1 MNKII
6 KNKEDAPSS
15 FYQRFRAFV
24 RNILFIKP
32 KNIED
37 VTEVLESSLS
47 SDIIDEVAFSI
58 AENAI
63 KLRATSVK
71 EIMIPKVEMVT
82 VDVNESQD
90 VFINRIIESGH
101 SRYPVMGENKNEV
114 KGLLLAKDILPAL
127 HSKTPISLEKVTRN
141 VKVVPENKKADT
153 MLEEFKN
160 DRSHMAVVIDEY
172 GSVSG
177 LITIEDV
184 LEELVGEIEDEHDTG
199 DVDELIQV
207 SPTEYIADAR
217 LDINVFEK
225 KFDLKFDDL
234 DAETVGGLFI
244 HKLGLLPK
252 VGDRIEVNNMT
263 LAVTAADKRKVKKI
277 GITINKPASD

>member
-1 MNKII
+1 MKSEEEKPPSTAFKKL
-6 KNKEDAPSS
+6 KNLIS
-15 FYQRFRAFV
+15 F
-24 RNILFIKP
+24 KP
-32 KNIED
+32 KSLNE
-37 VTEVLESSLS
+37 VSEVLQHALNTN
-47 SDIIDEVAFSI
+47 IIDKEAQLI
-58 AENAI
+58 AEKAI
-63 KLRATSVK
+63 RLGDTTLK

-141 VKVVPENKKADT
+141 IKVVPENKKADT

-225 KFDLKFDDL
+225 KFDLKFDEL

>member
-1 MNKII
+1 MKSEEENPPSTAFKKL
-6 KNKEDAPSS
+6 KNLIS
-15 FYQRFRAFV
+15 F
-24 RNILFIKP
+24 KP
-32 KNIED
+32 KSLNE
-37 VTEVLESSLS
+37 VSEVLQHALNTN
-47 SDIIDEVAFSI
+47 IIDKEAQLI
-58 AENAI
+58 AEKAI
-63 KLRATSVK
+63 RLGDTTLK

-127 HSKTPISLEKVTRN
+127 HSKTPISLEKLTRN
-141 VKVVPENKKADT
+141 IKVVPENKKADT

-207 SPTEYIADAR
+207 SDTEYIADAR

-277 GITINKPASD
+277 GITINKPTSD

>member
-1 MNKII
+1 MKSEEEKPPSTAFKKL
-6 KNKEDAPSS
+6 KNLIS
-15 FYQRFRAFV
+15 F
-24 RNILFIKP
+24 KP
-32 KNIED
+32 KSLNE
-37 VTEVLESSLS
+37 VSEVLQHALNTN
-47 SDIIDEVAFSI
+47 IIDKEAQLI
-58 AENAI
+58 AEKAI
-63 KLRATSVK
+63 RLGDTTLK

-90 VFINRIIESGH
+90 IFINRIIESGH
-101 SRYPVMGENKNEV
+101 SRYPVMGENKTEV

-127 HSKTPISLEKVTRN
+127 HSKTPISLEKLTRN
-141 VKVVPENKKADT
+141 IKVVPENKKADT

-277 GITINKPASD
+277 GITINKPKSE

>member
-1 MNKII
+1 MKSEEEKPPSTAFKKL
-6 KNKEDAPSS
+6 KNLIS
-15 FYQRFRAFV
+15 F
-24 RNILFIKP
+24 KP
-32 KNIED
+32 KSLNE
-37 VTEVLESSLS
+37 VSEVLQHALNTN
-47 SDIIDEVAFSI
+47 IIDKEAQLI
-58 AENAI
+58 AEKAI
-63 KLRATSVK
+63 RLGDTTLK
-71 EIMIPKVEMVT
+71 EIMIPNVEMVT

-141 VKVVPENKKADT
+141 IKVVPENKNADT

-277 GITINKPASD
+277 GITINKPTSD

>member
-1 MNKII
+1 MKSEEEKPPSTAFKKL
-6 KNKEDAPSS
+6 KNLIS
-15 FYQRFRAFV
+15 F
-24 RNILFIKP
+24 KP
-32 KNIED
+32 KSLNE
-37 VTEVLESSLS
+37 VSEVLQHALNTN
-47 SDIIDEVAFSI
+47 IIDKEAQLI
-58 AENAI
+58 AEKAI
-63 KLRATSVK
+63 RLGDTTLK

-82 VDVNESQD
+82 VDINENQD

-127 HSKTPISLEKVTRN
+127 HSKTPISLEKLTRN
-141 VKVVPENKKADT
+141 IKVVPENKKADT

-277 GITINKPASD
+277 GITINKPTSD

>member
-71 EIMIPKVEMVT
+71 EIMIPKVEMVNIYIDDSSEKLLET
-82 VDVNESQD
+82 V
-90 VFINRIIESGH
+90 IESGH
-101 SRYPVMGENKNEV
+101 SRYPVINEKKKKV
-114 KGLLLAKDILPAL
+114 EGILLAKDLLPLLSINEEVNLDSIMRDA
-127 HSKTPISLEKVTRN
+127 
-141 VKVVPENKKADT
+141 KVVPETKRADSL
-153 MLEEFKN
+153 LEEFKK
-160 DRSHMAVVIDEY
+160 DKSHLAVVIDEY
-172 GSVSG
+172 GEICG
-177 LITIEDV
+177 LVTIEDI
-184 LEELVGEIEDEHDTG
+184 LEELVGEIEDEHDI
-199 DVDELIQV
+199 DDLDLIQV
-207 SPTEYIADAR
+207 SEKEFIADAKIEIDEFEEKFEIN
-217 LDINVFEK
+217 LDESSV
-225 KFDLKFDDL
+225 
-234 DAETVGGLFI
+234 ETLGGYMTK
-244 HKLGLLPK
+244 KLGILPK
-252 VGDRIEVNNMT
+252 VGDKIIVESIELV
-263 LAVTAADKRKVKKI
+263 VTAADKRRIKKI
-277 GITINKPASD
+277 GISIIT

>member
-1 MNKII
+1 MKSEEEKPPSTAFKKL
-6 KNKEDAPSS
+6 KNLRS
-15 FYQRFRAFV
+15 F
-24 RNILFIKP
+24 KP
-32 KNIED
+32 KSLNE
-37 VTEVLESSLS
+37 VSEVLQHALNTN
-47 SDIIDEVAFSI
+47 IIDKEAQLI
-58 AENAI
+58 AEKAI
-63 KLRATSVK
+63 RLGDTTLK

-141 VKVVPENKKADT
+141 IKVVPENKKADT

>member
-1 MNKII
+1 MKSEEEKPPSTAFKKL
-6 KNKEDAPSS
+6 KNLIS
-15 FYQRFRAFV
+15 F
-24 RNILFIKP
+24 KP
-32 KNIED
+32 KSLNE
-37 VTEVLESSLS
+37 VSEVLQHALNTN
-47 SDIIDEVAFSI
+47 IIDKEAQLI
-58 AENAI
+58 AEKAI
-63 KLRATSVK
+63 RLGDTTLK

-141 VKVVPENKKADT
+141 IKVVPENKKADT

-207 SPTEYIADAR
+207 SDTEYIADAR

>member
-1 MNKII
+1 MKSEEEKPPSTAFKKL
-6 KNKEDAPSS
+6 KNLIS
-15 FYQRFRAFV
+15 F
-24 RNILFIKP
+24 KP
-32 KNIED
+32 KSLNE
-37 VTEVLESSLS
+37 VSEVLQHALNTN
-47 SDIIDEVAFSI
+47 IIDKEAQLI
-58 AENAI
+58 AEKAI
-63 KLRATSVK
+63 RLGDSTLK

-82 VDVNESQD
+82 VEVNESQD

-141 VKVVPENKKADT
+141 IKVVPENKKADT

>member
-1 MNKII
+1 MKSEEEKPPSTAFKKL
-6 KNKEDAPSS
+6 KNLIS
-15 FYQRFRAFV
+15 F
-24 RNILFIKP
+24 KP
-32 KNIED
+32 NSLNE
-37 VTEVLESSLS
+37 VSEVLQHALNTN
-47 SDIIDEVAFSI
+47 IIDKEAQLI
-58 AENAI
+58 AEKAI
-63 KLRATSVK
+63 RLGDTTLK

-141 VKVVPENKKADT
+141 IKVVPENKKADT
-153 MLEEFKN
+153 MLEEFKK

>member
-1 MNKII
+1 MKSEEEKPPSTAFKKL
-6 KNKEDAPSS
+6 KNLIS
-15 FYQRFRAFV
+15 F
-24 RNILFIKP
+24 KP
-32 KNIED
+32 KSLNE
-37 VTEVLESSLS
+37 VSEVLQHALNTN
-47 SDIIDEVAFSI
+47 IIDKEAQLI
-58 AENAI
+58 AEKAI
-63 KLRATSVK
+63 RLGDTTLK

-82 VDVNESQD
+82 VDVNESKD

-141 VKVVPENKKADT
+141 IKVVPENKKADT

>member
-1 MNKII
+1 MKSEEEKPPSTAFKKL
-6 KNKEDAPSS
+6 KNLIS
-15 FYQRFRAFV
+15 F
-24 RNILFIKP
+24 KP
-32 KNIED
+32 KSLNE
-37 VTEVLESSLS
+37 VSEVLQHALNTN
-47 SDIIDEVAFSI
+47 IIDKEAQLI
-58 AENAI
+58 AEKAI
-63 KLRATSVK
+63 RLGDTTLK

-127 HSKTPISLEKVTRN
+127 HSKTPISIEKVTRN
-141 VKVVPENKKADT
+141 IKVVPENKKADT

-277 GITINKPASD
+277 GITINKPTSD

>member
-1 MNKII
+1 MKSEEEKPPSTAFKKL
-6 KNKEDAPSS
+6 KNLIS
-15 FYQRFRAFV
+15 
-24 RNILFIKP
+24 IKP
-32 KNIED
+32 KSLNE
-37 VTEVLESSLS
+37 VSEVLQHALNTN
-47 SDIIDEVAFSI
+47 IIDKEAQLI
-58 AENAI
+58 AEKAI
-63 KLRATSVK
+63 RLGDTTLK

-141 VKVVPENKKADT
+141 IKVVPENKKADT

>member
-1 MNKII
+1 MKSEEE
-6 KNKEDAPSS
+6 KPPSTAFKKLKSLIS
-15 FYQRFRAFV
+15 F
-24 RNILFIKP
+24 KP
-32 KNIED
+32 KSLNE
-37 VTEVLESSLS
+37 VSEVLQHALNTN
-47 SDIIDEVAFSI
+47 IIDKEAQLI
-58 AENAI
+58 AEKAI
-63 KLRATSVK
+63 RLGDTTLK

-141 VKVVPENKKADT
+141 IKVVPENKKADT

-277 GITINKPASD
+277 GITINKPTSD

>member
-1 MNKII
+1 MKSEEEKPPSTAFKKL
-6 KNKEDAPSS
+6 KNLIS
-15 FYQRFRAFV
+15 F
-24 RNILFIKP
+24 KP
-32 KNIED
+32 KSLNE
-37 VTEVLESSLS
+37 VSEVLQHALNTN
-47 SDIIDEVAFSI
+47 IIDKEAQLI
-58 AENAI
+58 AEKAI
-63 KLRATSVK
+63 RLGDTTLK

-141 VKVVPENKKADT
+141 IKVVPENKKADT

-207 SPTEYIADAR
+207 SPSEYIADAR
-217 LDINVFEK
+217 LDINVFETQ
-225 KFDLKFDDL
+225 FDLKFDDL

-277 GITINKPASD
+277 GITINKPSSD

>member
-1 MNKII
+1 MKSEEEKPPSTAFKKL
-6 KNKEDAPSS
+6 KNLIS
-15 FYQRFRAFV
+15 
-24 RNILFIKP
+24 IKP
-32 KNIED
+32 KSLNE
-37 VTEVLESSLS
+37 VSEVLQHALNTN
-47 SDIIDEVAFSI
+47 IIDKEAQLI
-58 AENAI
+58 AEKAI
-63 KLRATSVK
+63 RLGDTTLK

-141 VKVVPENKKADT
+141 IKVVPENKKADT

-277 GITINKPASD
+277 GITINKPTSD

>member
-1 MNKII
+1 MKSEEEKPPSTAFKKL
-6 KNKEDAPSS
+6 KNLIS
-15 FYQRFRAFV
+15 F
-24 RNILFIKP
+24 KP
-32 KNIED
+32 KSLNE
-37 VTEVLESSLS
+37 VSEVLQHALNTN
-47 SDIIDEVAFSI
+47 IIDKEAQLI
-58 AENAI
+58 AEKAI
-63 KLRATSVK
+63 RLGDTTLK

-127 HSKTPISLEKVTRN
+127 HSKTPISLEKLTRN
-141 VKVVPENKKADT
+141 IKVVPENKKADT

-252 VGDRIEVNNMT
+252 VGDRIEVNDMT

>member
-1 MNKII
+1 MKSEEEKPPSTAFKKL
-6 KNKEDAPSS
+6 KNLIS
-15 FYQRFRAFV
+15 F
-24 RNILFIKP
+24 KP
-32 KNIED
+32 NSLNE
-37 VTEVLESSLS
+37 VSEVLQHALNTN
-47 SDIIDEVAFSI
+47 IIDKEAQLI
-58 AENAI
+58 AEKAI
-63 KLRATSVK
+63 RLGDTTLK

-90 VFINRIIESGH
+90 IFINRIIESGH

-127 HSKTPISLEKVTRN
+127 HSKTPISLEKLTRN
-141 VKVVPENKKADT
+141 IKVVPENKKADT

-234 DAETVGGLFI
+234 DAETIGGLFI

-277 GITINKPASD
+277 GITINKPTSD

>member
-1 MNKII
+1 MKSEEEKPPSTAFKKL
-6 KNKEDAPSS
+6 KNLIS
-15 FYQRFRAFV
+15 F
-24 RNILFIKP
+24 KP
-32 KNIED
+32 KSLNE
-37 VTEVLESSLS
+37 VSEVLQHALNTN
-47 SDIIDEVAFSI
+47 IIDKEAQLI
-58 AENAI
+58 AEKAI
-63 KLRATSVK
+63 RLGDTTLK

-127 HSKTPISLEKVTRN
+127 HSKTLISLEKVTRN
-141 VKVVPENKKADT
+141 IKVVPENKKADT

-177 LITIEDV
+177 LITIDYV
-184 LEELVGEIEDEHDTG
+184 LEELVGEIEDEHETG

-207 SPTEYIADAR
+207 SPTEYIVDAR

-277 GITINKPASD
+277 GITINKPTSD

>member
-1 MNKII
+1 MKSEEEKPPSTAFKKL
-6 KNKEDAPSS
+6 KNLIS
-15 FYQRFRAFV
+15 F
-24 RNILFIKP
+24 KP
-32 KNIED
+32 KSLNE
-37 VTEVLESSLS
+37 VSEVLQHALNTN
-47 SDIIDEVAFSI
+47 IIDKEAQLI
-58 AENAI
+58 AEKAI
-63 KLRATSVK
+63 RLGDTTLK

-90 VFINRIIESGH
+90 IFINRIIESGH

-127 HSKTPISLEKVTRN
+127 HSKAPISLEKLTRN
-141 VKVVPENKKADT
+141 IKVVPENKKADT

-277 GITINKPASD
+277 GITINKPTSD

>member
-1 MNKII
+1 MKSEEE
-6 KNKEDAPSS
+6 KPPSS
-15 FYQRFRAFV
+15 AFKKLK
-24 RNILFIKP
+24 NLISFKP
-32 KNIED
+32 KSLNE
-37 VTEVLESSLS
+37 VSEVLQHALNTN
-47 SDIIDEVAFSI
+47 IIDKEAQLI
-58 AENAI
+58 AEKAI
-63 KLRATSVK
+63 RLGDTTLK

-141 VKVVPENKKADT
+141 IKVVPENKKADT

-277 GITINKPASD
+277 GITINKSTSD

>member
-1 MNKII
+1 MKSEEEKPPSTAFKKL
-6 KNKEDAPSS
+6 KNLIS
-15 FYQRFRAFV
+15 F
-24 RNILFIKP
+24 KP
-32 KNIED
+32 KSLNE
-37 VTEVLESSLS
+37 VSEVLQHALNTN
-47 SDIIDEVAFSI
+47 IIDKEAQLI
-58 AENAI
+58 AEKAI
-63 KLRATSVK
+63 RLGDTTLK

-90 VFINRIIESGH
+90 VFMNRIIESGH

-127 HSKTPISLEKVTRN
+127 HSKTPISLEKLTRN
-141 VKVVPENKKADT
+141 IKVVPENKKADT

-277 GITINKPASD
+277 GITINKPTSD

>member
-1 MNKII
+1 MKSEEE
-6 KNKEDAPSS
+6 KPPSTAFKKLKSLIS
-15 FYQRFRAFV
+15 F
-24 RNILFIKP
+24 KP
-32 KNIED
+32 KSLNE
-37 VTEVLESSLS
+37 VSEVLQHALNTN
-47 SDIIDEVAFSI
+47 IIDKEAQLI
-58 AENAI
+58 AEKAI
-63 KLRATSVK
+63 RLGDTTLK

-127 HSKTPISLEKVTRN
+127 HSKAPISLEKLTRN
-141 VKVVPENKKADT
+141 IKVVPENKKADT

>member
-1 MNKII
+1 MKSEEEKPPSIAFKKL
-6 KNKEDAPSS
+6 KNLIS
-15 FYQRFRAFV
+15 F
-24 RNILFIKP
+24 KP
-32 KNIED
+32 KSLNE
-37 VTEVLESSLS
+37 VSEVLQHALNTN
-47 SDIIDEVAFSI
+47 IIDKEAQLI
-58 AENAI
+58 AEKAI
-63 KLRATSVK
+63 RLGDTTLK

-141 VKVVPENKKADT
+141 IKVVPENKKADT

>member
-1 MNKII
+1 MKSEEEKPPSTAFKKL
-6 KNKEDAPSS
+6 KNLIS
-15 FYQRFRAFV
+15 F
-24 RNILFIKP
+24 KP
-32 KNIED
+32 KSLNE
-37 VTEVLESSLS
+37 VSEVLQHALNTN
-47 SDIIDEVAFSI
+47 IIDKEAQLI
-58 AENAI
+58 AEKAI
-63 KLRATSVK
+63 RLGDTTLK

-127 HSKTPISLEKVTRN
+127 HSKMPISLEKVTRN
-141 VKVVPENKKADT
+141 IKVVPENKKADT

-277 GITINKPASD
+277 GITINKPSSD

>member
-1 MNKII
+1 MKSEEEKPPSTAFKKL
-6 KNKEDAPSS
+6 KNLIS
-15 FYQRFRAFV
+15 F
-24 RNILFIKP
+24 KP
-32 KNIED
+32 NSLNE
-37 VTEVLESSLS
+37 VSEVLQHALNTN
-47 SDIIDEVAFSI
+47 IIDKEAQLI
-58 AENAI
+58 AEKAI
-63 KLRATSVK
+63 RLGDTTLK

-141 VKVVPENKKADT
+141 IKVVPENKKADT

-207 SPTEYIADAR
+207 SPTEYIADAK

-277 GITINKPASD
+277 GITINKPTSD

>member
-1 MNKII
+1 MKSEEEKPPSTAFKKIKKIISI
-6 KNKEDAPSS
+6 KNKSLNEFS
-15 FYQRFRAFV
+15 
-24 RNILFIKP
+24 
-32 KNIED
+32 
-37 VTEVLESSLS
+37 EVLQHALNTN
-47 SDIIDEVAFSI
+47 IIDKEAQLI
-58 AENAI
+58 AEKAI
-63 KLRATSVK
+63 RLGDTTLK

-141 VKVVPENKKADT
+141 IKVVPENKKADT

>member
-1 MNKII
+1 MKSEEEKPPSTVFKKL
-6 KNKEDAPSS
+6 KNLIS
-15 FYQRFRAFV
+15 F
-24 RNILFIKP
+24 KP
-32 KNIED
+32 KSLNE
-37 VTEVLESSLS
+37 VSEVLQHALNTN
-47 SDIIDEVAFSI
+47 IIDKEAQLI
-58 AENAI
+58 AEKAI
-63 KLRATSVK
+63 RLGDTTLK

-90 VFINRIIESGH
+90 IFINRIIESGH

-127 HSKTPISLEKVTRN
+127 HSKTPISLEKLTRN
-141 VKVVPENKKADT
+141 IKVVPENKKADT

-277 GITINKPASD
+277 GITINKPTSD

>member
-1 MNKII
+1 MKSEEEKPPSTAFKKL
-6 KNKEDAPSS
+6 KNLIS
-15 FYQRFRAFV
+15 F
-24 RNILFIKP
+24 KP
-32 KNIED
+32 KSLNE
-37 VTEVLESSLS
+37 VSEVLQHALNTN
-47 SDIIDEVAFSI
+47 IIDKEAQLI
-58 AENAI
+58 AEKAI
-63 KLRATSVK
+63 RLGDTTLK

-127 HSKTPISLEKVTRN
+127 HSKTPISLEKLTRN
-141 VKVVPENKKADT
+141 IKVVPENKKADT

-160 DRSHMAVVIDEY
+160 DRSHMAVVIAEY

-277 GITINKPASD
+277 GITINKPTSD

>member
-1 MNKII
+1 MKSEEEKPPSTAFKKL
-6 KNKEDAPSS
+6 KNLVS
-15 FYQRFRAFV
+15 F
-24 RNILFIKP
+24 KP
-32 KNIED
+32 KSLNE
-37 VTEVLESSLS
+37 VSEVLQHALNTN
-47 SDIIDEVAFSI
+47 IIDKEAQLI
-58 AENAI
+58 AEKAI
-63 KLRATSVK
+63 RLGDTTLK

-90 VFINRIIESGH
+90 IFINRIIESGH

-141 VKVVPENKKADT
+141 IKVVPENKKADT

>member
-1 MNKII
+1 MKSEEEKPPSTAFKKL
-6 KNKEDAPSS
+6 KNLIS
-15 FYQRFRAFV
+15 F
-24 RNILFIKP
+24 KP
-32 KNIED
+32 KSLNE
-37 VTEVLESSLS
+37 VSEVLQHALNTN
-47 SDIIDEVAFSI
+47 IIDKEAQLI
-58 AENAI
+58 AEKAI
-63 KLRATSVK
+63 RLGDTTLK

-141 VKVVPENKKADT
+141 IKVVPENKKADT

-277 GITINKPASD
+277 GITINKQTSD

>member
-1 MNKII
+1 MKSEEEKPPSTAFKKL
-6 KNKEDAPSS
+6 KNLIS
-15 FYQRFRAFV
+15 FKPKSLNEVSDVLQHALK
-24 RNILFIKP
+24 RNI
-32 KNIED
+32 
-37 VTEVLESSLS
+37 
-47 SDIIDEVAFSI
+47 IDKEAQLI
-58 AENAI
+58 AEKAI
-63 KLRATSVK
+63 RLGDTTLK

-141 VKVVPENKKADT
+141 IKVVPENKKADT

-277 GITINKPASD
+277 GITINKPTSD

>member
-1 MNKII
+1 MKSEEEKPPSTAFKKL
-6 KNKEDAPSS
+6 KNLIS
-15 FYQRFRAFV
+15 F
-24 RNILFIKP
+24 KP
-32 KNIED
+32 KSLNE
-37 VTEVLESSLS
+37 VSEVLQHALNTN
-47 SDIIDEVAFSI
+47 IIDKEAQLI
-58 AENAI
+58 AEKAI
-63 KLRATSVK
+63 RLGDTTLK

-90 VFINRIIESGH
+90 IFINRIIESGH

-127 HSKTPISLEKVTRN
+127 HSKTPISLEKITRN
-141 VKVVPENKKADT
+141 IKIVPENKKADT

-277 GITINKPASD
+277 GITINKPTSD

>member
-1 MNKII
+1 MKSEEEKPPSTAFKKL
-6 KNKEDAPSS
+6 KNLIS
-15 FYQRFRAFV
+15 F
-24 RNILFIKP
+24 KP
-32 KNIED
+32 KSLNE
-37 VTEVLESSLS
+37 VSEVLQHALNTS
-47 SDIIDEVAFSI
+47 IIDKEAQLI
-58 AENAI
+58 AEKAI
-63 KLRATSVK
+63 RLGDTTLK

-82 VDVNESQD
+82 VDVNESLD

-127 HSKTPISLEKVTRN
+127 HSKTPISLEKLTRN
-141 VKVVPENKKADT
+141 IKVVPENKKADT

>member
-1 MNKII
+1 MKSEEEKPPSTAFKKL
-6 KNKEDAPSS
+6 KNLIS
-15 FYQRFRAFV
+15 F
-24 RNILFIKP
+24 KP
-32 KNIED
+32 KSLNE
-37 VTEVLESSLS
+37 VSEVLQHALNTN
-47 SDIIDEVAFSI
+47 IIDKEAQLI
-58 AENAI
+58 AEKAI
-63 KLRATSVK
+63 RLGDTTLK

-101 SRYPVMGENKNEV
+101 SRYPVMGKNKNEV

-127 HSKTPISLEKVTRN
+127 HSKTPISLEKLTRN
-141 VKVVPENKKADT
+141 IKVVPENKKADT

-277 GITINKPASD
+277 GITINKPTSD

>member
-1 MNKII
+1 MKSEEEKPPSTAFKKL
-6 KNKEDAPSS
+6 KNLIS
-15 FYQRFRAFV
+15 F
-24 RNILFIKP
+24 KP
-32 KNIED
+32 KSLNE
-37 VTEVLESSLS
+37 VSEVLQHALNTN
-47 SDIIDEVAFSI
+47 IIDKEAQLI
-58 AENAI
+58 AEKAI
-63 KLRATSVK
+63 RLGDTTLK

-127 HSKTPISLEKVTRN
+127 HSKTPIFLEKVTRN
-141 VKVVPENKKADT
+141 IKVVPENKKADT

-277 GITINKPASD
+277 GITINKPTSD

>member
-1 MNKII
+1 MKSEEE
-6 KNKEDAPSS
+6 KPPSS
-15 FYQRFRAFV
+15 AFKKLK
-24 RNILFIKP
+24 NLISFKP
-32 KNIED
+32 KSLNE
-37 VTEVLESSLS
+37 VSEVLQHALNTN
-47 SDIIDEVAFSI
+47 IIDKEAQLI
-58 AENAI
+58 AEKAI
-63 KLRATSVK
+63 RLGDTTLK

-82 VDVNESQD
+82 VNVNESQD
-90 VFINRIIESGH
+90 VFMNRIIESGH

-127 HSKTPISLEKVTRN
+127 HSKTSISLEKVTRN
-141 VKVVPENKKADT
+141 IKVVPENKKADT

-252 VGDRIEVNNMT
+252 VGDRIEVNNMS

-277 GITINKPASD
+277 GITINKPTSD